1 MPAAG
6 QRERGHGERVA
17 RARVAP
23 GGHHDDVLRVG
34 ERQRRLELRQVPV
47 AGVRAHRDVD
57 DVRAVGGGPADA
69 GGHPAGVRRELHSRC
84 PVVSSSWNTR
94 TGRILTS
101 GAAPMSAEPATGRAA
116 MMPATAVPW
125 PMKSSC
131 GRPRHER
138 RPRQHRAGR
147 EVLVAV
153 VDPRVDHR
161 HDLSLAPRQRPGLR
175 DAQAGDGVRRLPD
188 VPRHARLAR
197 RRLGARRRRGEQR
210 QRGDRQRDRQQ
221 RQPVSQPGHD
231 WLAEV
236 RAAAATVSDGPS
248 ANSSSHDGGTA
259 AGCTPEKPSA
269 VIACGTV
276 PLDPIA

>member
-1 MPAAG
+1 MGSVSPAPGLPPEATTTTSFAWANASAALSAGRCRSPAFVLIETLMTSAPWEAAQRMPAAI
-6 QRERGHGERVA
+6 RLVS
-17 RARVAP
+17 
-23 GGHHDDVLRVG
+23 GGNCT
-34 ERQRRLELRQVPV
+34 
-47 AGVRAHRDVD
+47 
-57 DVRAVGGGPADA
+57 
-69 GGHPAGVRRELHSRC
+69 SRC

-131 GRPRHER
+131 
-138 RPRQHRAGR
+138 A
-147 EVLVAV
+147 
-153 VDPRVDHR
+153 DP
-161 HDLSLAPRQRPGLR
+161 GTN
-175 DAQAGDGVRRLPD
+175 D
-188 VPRHARLAR
+188 VPGSTVPGGKCLLLSSTPESTTATTCPWPRDSGQDCGMLRLVMAYADCR
-197 RRLGARRRRGEQR
+197 TYLVTPGSHGGASALAGAGGEQR